1 MAESMK
7 DRSNIAALAITLE
20 AIVVAL
26 ARAQVKALDATGK
39 AGFAD
44 DVSANVEA
52 ICREIATLAPTAG
65 RNANL
70 SASAAKAA
78 AARIHRDALDL
89 VKEFNADLFGSPGSP

>member
-1 MAESMK
+1 MAEPIK

-20 AIVVAL
+20 AIVMAL
-26 ARAQVKALDATGK
+26 ARTQLATRDAAGK
-39 AGFAD
+39 AEFATEM
-44 DVSANVEA
+44 SANVDA
-52 ICREIATLAPTAG
+52 ICGEIAALAPTAG

-89 VKEFNADLFGSPGSP
+89 VREFAADLIGPAAP